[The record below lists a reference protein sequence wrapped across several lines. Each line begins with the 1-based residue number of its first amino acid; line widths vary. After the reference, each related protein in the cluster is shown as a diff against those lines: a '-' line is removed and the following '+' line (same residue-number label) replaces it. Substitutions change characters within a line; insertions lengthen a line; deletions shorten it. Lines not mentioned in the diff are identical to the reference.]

1 MNHCMPTNIKHS
13 YLLYILWKKKV
24 KAIKNTHYWYKNRK
38 SNGKNAILMLELN
51 VYGEF
56 VFDKVTF
63 LISRENKD

>member
-1 MNHCMPTNIKHS
+1 MSTNIKHS
-13 YLLYILWKKKV
+13 SSLYFVKNKV
-24 KAIKNTHYWYKNRK
+24 KAIKNTQYWYKYRK
-38 SNGKNAILMLELN
+38 SNEKNAILVLERN

>member
-1 MNHCMPTNIKHS
+1 MPTNINHS
-13 YLLYILWKKKV
+13 CLHFVKKKNKV
-24 KAIKNTHYWYKNRK
+24 KAIKNTHSWYKNRK
-38 SNGKNAILMLELN
+38 SNGKNAILILELN